1 MAMNVADTL
10 AFEQAVRHGQH
21 GADDCSQ
28 RAAVLRGKAHELLPA
43 GIEEPRMILDSRSP
57 RADGSTCTG

>member
-21 GADDCSQ
+21 GVGDDSQ
-28 RAAVLRGKAHELLPA
+28 QAAALRGTARELLPA
-43 GIEEPRMILDSRSP
+43 GIETPRMILDSRCP
-57 RADGSTCTG
+57 RADGNTRTG